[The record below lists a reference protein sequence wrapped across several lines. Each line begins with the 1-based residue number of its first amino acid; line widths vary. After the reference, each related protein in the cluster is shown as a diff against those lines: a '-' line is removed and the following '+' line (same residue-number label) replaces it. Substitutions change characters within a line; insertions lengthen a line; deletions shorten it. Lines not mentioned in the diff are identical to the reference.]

1 MTYDGPQ
8 TLSSAMRGAPKTDK
22 NGRHLTVIQR
32 LVGKYGIDNGS
43 KIYRHFGVKQKKASR
58 KGTKV
63 RGTKTGPR
71 RYSEGKVGGT
81 GRSQIYQKGD
91 RTGSWTK
98 SGGITPRHANTGKAW
113 SQERGAGTPA
123 GGPLPDTK
131 LTEKAYGKGKR
142 GKMVNPK
149 GIIGYPF
156 VPSQARAQKR
166 KAKK

>member
-1 MTYDGPQ
+1 
-8 TLSSAMRGAPKTDK
+8 MRGAPKRDK

-32 LVGKYGIDNGS
+32 LVGKYGIEEGS

-63 RGTKTGPR
+63 RGTKSGPR
-71 RYSEGKVGGT
+71 RYSEGKVGGK

-113 SQERGAGTPA
+113 SQERGDGTPV
-123 GGPLPDTK
+123 GGPLPKTK
-131 LTEKAYGKGKR
+131 MTEKAYGKGKG

-149 GIIGYPF
+149 GVVGYPF
-156 VPSQARAQKR
+156 VPAQAREQK
-166 KAKK
+166 KKGKK